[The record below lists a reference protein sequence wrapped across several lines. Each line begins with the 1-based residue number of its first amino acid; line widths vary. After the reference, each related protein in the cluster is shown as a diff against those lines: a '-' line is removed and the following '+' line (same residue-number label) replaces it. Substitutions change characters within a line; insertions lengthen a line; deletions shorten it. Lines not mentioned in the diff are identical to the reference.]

1 MEGDGSREL
10 CRDLAA
16 GGEVPYRIRRSAR
29 AKRVRLEL
37 SADGLTVVVPERF
50 NLREIPAILERKRP
64 WIEAHGKRLA
74 LRPAEV
80 PGGPVALPACIELS
94 ALGESWGVEYRPA
107 RTRKV
112 GVFREEPGRLVVYGA
127 VDDRAACREALL
139 RWLVCR
145 AREALVPRLDRLARE
160 YGFRY
165 AEAFIRG
172 QRTRWAS
179 CSAAGRINLSYK
191 LLFLEPAQ
199 VRCILLHELCHTRV
213 MSHSLR
219 FWQLLERHEPACR
232 AISRAMRDSGKR
244 VPAWV
249 EERPEGAGGVRCSPD
264 R

>member
-1 MEGDGSREL
+1 MEGEGPFGQCSDS
-10 CRDLAA
+10 AA
-16 GGEVPYRIRRSAR
+16 GGEVSYRVRRSAR

-37 SADGLTVVVPERF
+37 SADGLTVVVPPRF
-50 NLREIPAILERKRP
+50 SLRGIPAILELERP
-64 WIEAHGKRLA
+64 WIEAQGKRLA
-74 LRPAEV
+74 ARPAEPLRTPV
-80 PGGPVALPACIELS
+80 PLPDRIDLA
-94 ALGESWGVEYRPA
+94 ALGECWSVEYRPA

-127 VDDRAACREALL
+127 VADRAACRAALTH
-139 RWLVCR
+139 WLVCR

-179 CSAAGRINLSYK
+179 CSSTGKINLSYK
-191 LLFLEPAQ
+191 LLFLEPEQA
-199 VRCILLHELCHTRV
+199 RCVLLHELCHTRI
-213 MSHSLR
+213 MSHSPR

-232 AISRAMRDSGKR
+232 AINRAMREGGKR

-249 EERPEGAGGVRCSPD
+249 EERPEGAGG
-264 R
+264 